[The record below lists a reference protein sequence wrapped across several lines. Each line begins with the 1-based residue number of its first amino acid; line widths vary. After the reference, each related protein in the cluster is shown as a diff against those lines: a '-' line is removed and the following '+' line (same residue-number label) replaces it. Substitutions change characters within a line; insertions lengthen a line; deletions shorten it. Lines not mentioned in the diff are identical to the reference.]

1 MYIYK
6 VYNTLPELYED
17 LPKLPPSCIFA
28 FGGSLYKR
36 ENRVT
41 HIMKNPIFVENEFE
55 KNRIISLCKLKN
67 YEFVIGDG
75 FRHVQKEKF

>member
-6 VYNTLPELYED
+6 VYNNLSELYED

-28 FGGSLYKR
+28 FGGNLYKR
-36 ENRVT
+36 ENKIT
-41 HIMKNPIFVENEFE
+41 HKMKNPIFVENKFE

-67 YEFVIGDG
+67 CEFIIGDG
-75 FRHVQKEKF
+75 FRYV